1 MDQLEPLVGKLLKP
15 TNQRIGKILGGDSPL
30 HESTVRS
37 WQRNNPELFEEKLLE
52 YRKIKSPFVSKVDFS
67 LLNSDYE
74 DIISIENLKDKII
87 PGIVDKDNNVLV
99 PVNFLDILKYIEE
112 IRNFKGC
119 NVISIA
125 NFKGGVG
132 KTTTAVNLSTILSF
146 YGFNVLM
153 VDFDIQ
159 GNTTSMFDIY
169 RYKKNPNK
177 KPDLSLIDLEQIYD
191 MEKSDFKYSIVD
203 LLCEIEHDDI
213 KDLVKN
219 NIVNLNDRVKTRGKL
234 DILPNDSSIENA
246 LKFEDIETKLKTYGN
261 INQVLDE
268 VLSYVKNDYD
278 FVIIDTPPSIKLDLR
293 MAVLATDYF
302 IIALTPD
309 KMAKDG
315 ISSFVVPIEM
325 NSKAYR
331 KLKNKDIVIL
341 GGIMNQYQSNINIHR
356 LNKDLI
362 EEELINT
369 VINSDLG
376 ETSLFK
382 QFIKIDNVLK
392 ESQTDMGAVL
402 LYDPTNELVRD
413 YFNLVDEILEKILID
428 KYSKEL

>member
-1 MDQLEPLVGKLLKP
+1 MGQFEPLVGKILKP
-15 TNQRIGKILGGDSPL
+15 TNQKIGKVLGGDSPL

-52 YRKIKSPFVSKVDFS
+52 YRVMRSPFISKKDFKKI
-67 LLNSDYE
+67 NKGYDKP
-74 DIISIENLKDKII
+74 LKFKNIKEKSI
-87 PGIVDKDNNVLV
+87 PGIIDKEKNILLPINLVDSM
-99 PVNFLDILKYIEE
+99 KYIEE
-112 IRNFKGC
+112 IKSFKGS

-132 KTTTAVNLSTILSF
+132 KTTTAVNLSTVLSF
-146 YGFNVLM
+146 YGFNVLL

-177 KPDLSLIDLEQIYD
+177 KPDLSIVDLEEIYD
-191 MEKSDFKYSIVD
+191 IKRSDFKYSIVD
-203 LLCEIEHDDI
+203 LLCEIENDDI
-213 KDLVKN
+213 KNLIKN
-219 NIVNLNDRVKTRGKL
+219 NIVNLNDRVKTRGNL

-268 VLSYVKNDYD
+268 VISYAKDDYD
-278 FVIIDTPPSIKLDLR
+278 FVIIDTPPSIKIDLR

-325 NSKAYR
+325 NAKAYK

-341 GGIMNQYQSNINIHR
+341 GGVMNQYQSNINIHR
-356 LNKDLI
+356 LNKDMI

-369 VINSDLG
+369 VENSALG

-382 QFIKIDNVLK
+382 QFIKIDNILK
-392 ESQTDMGAVL
+392 EAQTDMGSVL

-413 YFNLVDEILEKILID
+413 YFNLADEILEKILMD
-428 KYSKEL
+428 KYSKID

>member
-52 YRKIKSPFVSKVDFS
+52 YRKIKSPFVSKIDFS
-67 LLNSDYE
+67 LLNNDYE

-169 RYKKNPNK
+169 RYKKIQIKN
-177 KPDLSLIDLEQIYD
+177 LIY
-191 MEKSDFKYSIVD
+191 
-203 LLCEIEHDDI
+203 H
-213 KDLVKN
+213 
-219 NIVNLNDRVKTRGKL
+219 
-234 DILPNDSSIENA
+234 
-246 LKFEDIETKLKTYGN
+246 
-261 INQVLDE
+261 
-268 VLSYVKNDYD
+268 
-278 FVIIDTPPSIKLDLR
+278 
-293 MAVLATDYF
+293 
-302 IIALTPD
+302 
-309 KMAKDG
+309 
-315 ISSFVVPIEM
+315 
-325 NSKAYR
+325 
-331 KLKNKDIVIL
+331 
-341 GGIMNQYQSNINIHR
+341 
-356 LNKDLI
+356 
-362 EEELINT
+362 
-369 VINSDLG
+369 
-376 ETSLFK
+376 
-382 QFIKIDNVLK
+382 
-392 ESQTDMGAVL
+392 
-402 LYDPTNELVRD
+402 
-413 YFNLVDEILEKILID
+413 
-428 KYSKEL
+428 

>member
-1 MDQLEPLVGKLLKP
+1 MERFEPLVGKLFKP
-15 TNQRIGKILGGDSPL
+15 TNQKIGKVLGGESPL

-37 WQRNNPELFEEKLLE
+37 WQRNNPELFEKKLLE
-52 YRKIKSPFVSKVDFS
+52 YRQLKSPFVSQEDFNK
-67 LLNSDYE
+67 LGNSQNDYTIHDVE
-74 DIISIENLKDKII
+74 NKKIPAIIDKDKNI
-87 PGIVDKDNNVLV
+87 LV
-99 PVNFLDILKYIEE
+99 PVNISDILKYIEE
-112 IRNFKGC
+112 IRSFNEC

-132 KTTTAVNLSTILSF
+132 KTTTVVNLSTILSF
-146 YGFNVLM
+146 YGFNVLL

-169 RYKKNPNK
+169 RYKKNPSK
-177 KPDLSLIDLEQIYD
+177 KPDLSIVDLEQIYD
-191 MEKSDFKYSIVD
+191 LSRSDFKYSIVD
-203 LLCEIEHDDI
+203 LLCEIENDDI
-213 KDLVKN
+213 KNLIKE
-219 NIVNLNDRVKTRGKL
+219 NIVNLNDRVKTRGRL
-234 DILPNDSSIENA
+234 DMFPNDSCIENA

-356 LNKDLI
+356 FNKELI

-369 VINSDLG
+369 VMNSDLG
-376 ETSLFK
+376 DTSLFK
-382 QFIKIDNVLK
+382 QFIKIDNILK

-428 KYSKEL
+428 KYSKAE